1 MSASLAIV
9 FYIIK
14 AKFMHDSIHEVRR
27 NPFLTVRFQFAIF
40 WTEMEHAA
48 LSFALF
54 FATFK
59 ILYFIRL
66 NPQVKI
72 LAWFLA
78 IAKKDIFLISD
89 FYVYS

>member
-1 MSASLAIV
+1 MQLLTIVSLVFIFKVSVYITILLCECLASNCV
-9 FYIIK
+9 FFIIK

-27 NPFLTVRFQFAIF
+27 NPFVTVRFQFAIF

-59 ILYFIRL
+59 ILH
-66 NPQVKI
+66 
-72 LAWFLA
+72 
-78 IAKKDIFLISD
+78 
-89 FYVYS
+89 